1 MFSGNNTF
9 FSYSLKDEDKDVH
22 CKARKLWEQ
31 VGHKYEEENMDQL
44 KQEIDF
50 DVAIT
55 DYPPGGEN
63 QSNKS
68 SLKFI
73 YHVICLIGKVAG

>member
-1 MFSGNNTF
+1 MR
-9 FSYSLKDEDKDVH
+9 
-22 CKARKLWEQ
+22 CKATKLWEL

-55 DYPPGGEN
+55 DYPAGGE
-63 QSNKS
+63 QSYS
-68 SLKFI
+68 
-73 YHVICLIGKVAG
+73 